1 MSAEAQQNPKKTFMS
16 KLVDLISSI
25 FLPVLSVIMAAG
37 VLKAFLLL
45 LSALHLL
52 SETSDTYYILSF
64 ISNAGFYFLPLL
76 LAHSTAKHFGGDAY
90 LHRTQRHPVRQRLG
104 RDAALRNRTAAP
116 RRRRHFG

>member
-52 SETSDTYYILSF
+52 SETSDTYYILS
-64 ISNAGFYFLPLL
+64 YLQRRLL
-76 LAHSTAKHFGGDAY
+76 LPS
-90 LHRTQRHPVRQRLG
+90 P
-104 RDAALRNRTAAP
+104 AAGP
-116 RRRRHFG
+116 FHG

>member
-52 SETSDTYYILSF
+52 SETSDTYYILSLSPTQAF
-64 ISNAGFYFLPLL
+64 TSFPCCWPIPRLSILAGTPIWPSFSRPSCSTRISPAWWRPG
-76 LAHSTAKHFGGDAY
+76 S
-90 LHRTQRHPVRQRLG
+90 
-104 RDAALRNRTAAP
+104 P
-116 RRRRHFG
+116 RPS

>member
-25 FLPVLSVIMAAG
+25 FLPVLTVIMAAG

-52 SETSDTYYILSF
+52 SE
-64 ISNAGFYFLPLL
+64 
-76 LAHSTAKHFGGDAY
+76 
-90 LHRTQRHPVRQRLG
+90 R
-104 RDAALRNRTAAP
+104 
-116 RRRRHFG
+116 